1 METVTYFK
9 RPLSSMYLLCAFYLG
24 LSTSLMSKYF
34 YEKGFL
40 IHILYHTAKKCTNPN
55 LQRLSS
61 LAKVIQLI
69 KYWDS

>member
-40 IHILYHTAKKCTNPN
+40 IHILYHTAKKMHQSKLT
-55 LQRLSS
+55 
-61 LAKVIQLI
+61 KT
-69 KYWDS
+69 K

>member
-9 RPLSSMYLLCAFYLG
+9 RPLSSMYFLCAFYLG

-40 IHILYHTAKKCTNPN
+40 IHILYHTAK
-55 LQRLSS
+55 
-61 LAKVIQLI
+61 
-69 KYWDS
+69 